1 MWAGDKIE
9 PLSFPKGERGGPPQ
23 PIVQRRSSAFDP
35 LISKQNSPTGQPVVP
50 QSQRRSIDLS
60 KPSGQPNWLQQSG
73 NGQPSWAQHSG
84 HVSPNSNSWSFYTIG
99 SSRNKR
105 KLPSG
110 KETVSEFSCRHR
122 PPGYYADI
130 NLGCEVS
137 ANINKNVWMSLDL
150 WPQNNPCSP
159 ATMWGLSMVNSSQL
173 QVAKLAQICPAA
185 PNGTQQRTAGQNLG
199 R

>member
-1 MWAGDKIE
+1 MWAGGKIE
-9 PLSFPKGERGGPPQ
+9 PSFPKGKRGGPPQ
-23 PIVQRRSSAFDP
+23 SIVQRRSSYDP
-35 LISKQNSPTGQPVVP
+35 LSKQNSPGQPVP

-60 KPSGQPNWLQQSG
+60 KPSGQQPSWVQQSG

-84 HVSPNSNSWSFYTIG
+84 HVPQNSNSWSFYTIG

-110 KETVSEFSCRHR
+110 KETMSEFSCRHR

-137 ANINKNVWMSLDL
+137 ANFYLFLNF
-150 WPQNNPCSP
+150 P
-159 ATMWGLSMVNSSQL
+159 AKIV
-173 QVAKLAQICPAA
+173 K
-185 PNGTQQRTAGQNLG
+185 
-199 R
+199 

>member
-1 MWAGDKIE
+1 MWAGDKTE
-9 PLSFPKGERGGPPQ
+9 LLSFPKGERGGPPQ

-35 LISKQNSPTGQPVVP
+35 LISKQNSPAAGQPVVP

-137 ANINKNVWMSLDL
+137 AHVNKCCFFSKSRLEKKD
-150 WPQNNPCSP
+150 NP
-159 ATMWGLSMVNSSQL
+159 V
-173 QVAKLAQICPAA
+173 
-185 PNGTQQRTAGQNLG
+185 
-199 R
+199 